1 MKNQGAGGQL
11 TQIDRAPGVVS
22 LESQLEEAA
31 AEIGK
36 LFAGARGVDPER
48 DEFGHA
54 RSRFYSE
61 AVAIMK
67 ASAKVGQTIA
77 QMQGSKF
84 EHNINVRRDPSHGR
98 QSSAIEE
105 EEESNLI
112 WLNADTLWDWRNKRT
127 FVLDPT
133 RDAGGHPRPAERAEG
148 TPLPIS
154 GGSNG
159 NFGNSGE
166 GQASAAAPGGPRI
179 R

>member
-1 MKNQGAGGQL
+1 MEHQNANGQSPPAK
-11 TQIDRAPGVVS
+11 QAPGVIS

-54 RSRFYSE
+54 RTRFYGE

-77 QMQGSKF
+77 RMQGSKF
-84 EHNINVRRDPSHGR
+84 EHNINVRRDPAAATAP
-98 QSSAIEE
+98 SSAEE
-105 EEESNLI
+105 REESPFM
-112 WLNADTLWDWRNKRT
+112 WLDADTLWDWQNRRT
-127 FVLDPT
+127 YVLDPT
-133 RDAGGHPRPAERAEG
+133 RNAFGRPRRTQSAEG
-148 TPLPIS
+148 TPLLNS

-159 NFGNSGE
+159 NSGNSGE
-166 GQASAAAPGGPRI
+166 GQAEPATPGGPRI